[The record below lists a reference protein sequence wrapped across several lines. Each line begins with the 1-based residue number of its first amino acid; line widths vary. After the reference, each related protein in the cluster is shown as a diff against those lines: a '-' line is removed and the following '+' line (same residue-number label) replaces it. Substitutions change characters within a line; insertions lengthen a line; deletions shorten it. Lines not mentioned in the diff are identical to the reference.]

1 MPGPGHWAGHL
12 LETSEKKT
20 FRGQGKHRFLPKV
33 HASSS
38 SLPGL
43 QCPYS
48 ALPLQQSPSGIS
60 EAALDAPRVP
70 GENWAWGGHWA
81 IQFTKPSS
89 QQVPF
94 ALTMPPNPCF
104 FWNYS
109 LLQPW
114 GCSWPA
120 GQPPFGPTPS
130 GEGLGVLALLVSSSQ
145 APLGVCLPCL
155 NPGSVR
161 ALKQRS
167 GCQPNCSGSSGAL
180 RKGWGLG
187 I

>member
-1 MPGPGHWAGHL
+1 MKVAKQPGSHWYVTGSGSEHWPRPESHWKKGRGEECKRLPGPGPWAGHL
-12 LETSEKKT
+12 LESSEKKT

-48 ALPLQQSPSGIS
+48 ALPLQQSPFGIS
-60 EAALDAPRVP
+60 EAALDAPRMP

-81 IQFTKPSS
+81 IQFTKPSN

-94 ALTMPPNPCF
+94 VLTMPQNPCF
-104 FWNYS
+104 LWNYS

-114 GCSWPA
+114 CCSWPA
-120 GQPPFGPTPS
+120 SVWPHPVG
-130 GEGLGVLALLVSSSQ
+130 GV
-145 APLGVCLPCL
+145 
-155 NPGSVR
+155 
-161 ALKQRS
+161 
-167 GCQPNCSGSSGAL
+167 
-180 RKGWGLG
+180 WGLWLRW
-187 I
+187 